1 MDNEEDCG
9 HVIRAGDYGG
19 HRDNDDVRDDLHQD
33 SENAGGD
40 YMADTAIKEILFRH
54 SAEQCKVCEAIPFE
68 AVGHRFEYEKF
79 KMLHEV
85 IEKADLKSL
94 SMISRRCQVVDTLC
108 GLQSDTVL
116 TVRQIKQLFELAK

>member
-1 MDNEEDCG
+1 MDCQWLCFFIGWSWDIRHEEKMDNEENCG
-9 HVIRAGDYGG
+9 HVIRVGNFGR

-54 SAEQCKVCEAIPFE
+54 SAEQCKVCEAIPFDQI
-68 AVGHRFEYEKF
+68 GHQIEYEKF

-85 IEKADLKSL
+85 IEEADLEDEYQEW
-94 SMISRRCQVVDTLC
+94 RRAYGYV
-108 GLQSDTVL
+108 
-116 TVRQIKQLFELAK
+116 

>member
-9 HVIRAGDYGG
+9 HVIRVGNSGR
-19 HRDNDDVRDDLHQD
+19 HRDNDDVRDDFHQD
-33 SENAGGD
+33 FENAGGD
-40 YMADTAIKEILFRH
+40 HMADTALKEILFRH

-85 IEKADLKSL
+85 IEEADLEDEYQEW
-94 SMISRRCQVVDTLC
+94 RRAYGYV
-108 GLQSDTVL
+108 
-116 TVRQIKQLFELAK
+116 